1 MPDSV
6 SEQLAGTP
14 LLAASADYLEALYEQ
29 YLRRPDSVDPA
40 WRAYFSSVPPV
51 KAVAAN
57 EKQAAVARLVQIYGN
72 RGHLIAQIDPLGLL
86 QRPRP
91 RVLTLE
97 YAGLSSAD
105 LDTEFYTTSRTDWI
119 PKQATL
125 REIIARLEHIYC
137 GPIGAEFAHVS
148 DTDERLWLQ
157 DEFQL
162 GRMQQRFSSEERRA
176 MLAELT
182 AAEGLERYL
191 HTKYVG
197 QKRFSLEGGE
207 ALIASLNDLIQQGGA
222 AGVEEFVLGMAHRGR
237 LNVLVNVL
245 G

>member
-14 LLAASADYLEALYEQ
+14 LLAASADYLEAL
-29 YLRRPDSVDPA
+29 RAVPARPDSVDPA
-40 WRAYFSSVPPV
+40 WRAYFSSVPPL

-105 LDTEFYTTSRTDWI
+105 LDTEFYTTSRNDWI
-119 PKQATL
+119 PKRATL

-137 GPIGAEFAHVS
+137 GHDRRRICAC
-148 DTDERLWLQ
+148 
-157 DEFQL
+157 L
-162 GRMQQRFSSEERRA
+162 GHRRA
-176 MLAELT
+176 A
-182 AAEGLERYL
+182 
-191 HTKYVG
+191 V
-197 QKRFSLEGGE
+197 
-207 ALIASLNDLIQQGGA
+207 A
-222 AGVEEFVLGMAHRGR
+222 AG
-237 LNVLVNVL
+237 
-245 G
+245 